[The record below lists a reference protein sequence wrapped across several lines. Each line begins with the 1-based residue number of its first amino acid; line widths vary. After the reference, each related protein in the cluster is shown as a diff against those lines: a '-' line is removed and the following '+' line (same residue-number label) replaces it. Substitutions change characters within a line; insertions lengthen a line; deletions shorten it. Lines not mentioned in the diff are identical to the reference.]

1 MSQESRLRPLIDTLR
16 PNRRHI
22 LALGAGAAVSV
33 SLPLR
38 SAPAQSAGAWRH
50 GLSLMGEPKYPAGF
64 PHFAYVNP
72 AAPKGGL
79 VRLGANG
86 TFDNFN
92 VVIAGLKGVLAAG
105 ATQIYDTLME
115 ESLDEVSTEYGLLA
129 EAVKYPPDYSAV
141 TYRLRATGRWHDGQ
155 PITPDDVVW
164 SFEVQKA
171 NSPFLGQYY
180 RHVKSVSVEGRDITF
195 TFDQSGNRELPQ
207 IVGQLRVLPK
217 HWWTANGPDGKPR
230 DVTATTLEPPLGSG
244 PYRIKSFVAGRTV
257 VLERVADYWGREIGV
272 QVGKNNLDEIRYE
285 YFRDTTVALEAF
297 KKGDIDFRTENVSRL
312 WSTGYDFPAVRDG
325 KVVREEFPIRNF
337 GRMQAFV
344 VNLRRPKFS
353 DWRVRRALDLVFD
366 FEEMNRQLFFGLY
379 KRNASYFGGTE
390 LASSG
395 IPQGA
400 ELAILETVRDK
411 VPAAL
416 FTQAYRSP
424 VNGAPDAIRA
434 NLREALGLMRDAG
447 WIVREQKLVNA
458 QTGERFT
465 IEILIDQPVFERVA
479 LFYKPNLERLGIEVT
494 VRTVDDAQFEN
505 RQRAFDFDM
514 LGVHSWGQSL
524 SPGNEQRDQW
534 GSDAAD
540 RPGSQNVAGIKNP
553 AIDALIERVIFAKD
567 RADLVAATRALDRVL
582 LFNHYVI
589 PQWISGVQWTARW
602 DRFSR
607 PETMPE
613 YGLSAFPTVW
623 WFDAAKA
630 AKAGG

>member
-1 MSQESRLRPLIDTLR
+1 LSQTCADLHPT
-16 PNRRHI
+16 RRQA
-22 LALGAGAAVSV
+22 LALTAGTALALVLPSV
-33 SLPLR
+33 PAS
-38 SAPAQSAGAWRH
+38 AQSADGWRH
-50 GLSLMGEPKYPAGF
+50 GLSLMGEPKYAAGF
-64 PHFAYVNP
+64 AHLGYVN
-72 AAPKGGL
+72 AKAPKGGL
-79 VRLGANG
+79 VRLGAMG

-105 ATQIYDTLME
+105 STQIYDTLME

-129 EAVKYPPDYSAV
+129 EAVKYPADYSAV
-141 TYRLRATGRWHDGQ
+141 TYRLRESGRWHDGR
-155 PITPDDVVW
+155 PITPEDVVW

-171 NSPFLGQYY
+171 NSPFLAQYY
-180 RHVKSVSVEGRDITF
+180 RHVKSVTVTGREIHF
-195 TFDQSGNRELPQ
+195 TFDQTGNRELPQ

-217 HWWTANGPDGKPR
+217 HWWTANGR
-230 DVTATTLEPPLGSG
+230 DVAATTLEPPLGSG

-257 VLERVADYWGREIGV
+257 VLERVGDYWGREIGV
-272 QVGKNNLDEIRYE
+272 QVGKHNFDEVRYE

-312 WSTGYDFPAVRDG
+312 WSTGYDFPAVKDG
-325 KVVREEFPIRNF
+325 KVVREEFPIRNI

-344 VNLRRPKFS
+344 VNLRRAKFS
-353 DWRVRRALDLVFD
+353 DGRVRRALDLVFD

-395 IPQGA
+395 VPEGA
-400 ELAILETVRDK
+400 ELSVLETVRDK

-416 FTQAYRSP
+416 FTQPYRSP
-424 VNGAPDAIRA
+424 VNGSPDAIRA
-434 NLREALGLMRDAG
+434 NLREALGLMREAG
-447 WIVREQKLVNA
+447 WIVRDQKLVNA
-458 QTGERFT
+458 ASGERFT

-479 LFYKPNLERLGIEVT
+479 LFYKPNLERLGIEVS

-534 GSDAAD
+534 GTEAAD
-540 RPGSQNVAGIKNP
+540 KPGSQNVAGIRNP
-553 AIDALIERVIFAKD
+553 TVDALIERVIFAKD
-567 RADLVAATRALDRVL
+567 RAELVAVTRALDRVL
-582 LFNHYVI
+582 LWNHYVI

-607 PETMPE
+607 PDTMPE
-613 YGLSAFPTVW
+613 YGLAAFPTIW
-623 WFDAAKA
+623 WFDSAKA

>member
-1 MSQESRLRPLIDTLR
+1 LPRTIPSCSPLLT
-16 PNRRHI
+16 RRA
-22 LALGAGAAVSV
+22 ALIA
-33 SLPLR
+33 
-38 SAPAQSAGAWRH
+38 SAGLAAALAVPARPATAQADGWRH
-50 GLSLMGEPKYPAGF
+50 GLSLMGKPKYPPGF
-64 PHFAYVNP
+64 PHFDYVNP
-72 AAPKGGL
+72 KAPKGGT
-79 VRLGANG
+79 VRLGALG

-92 VVIAGLKGVLAAG
+92 IVIAGLKGVLAAG
-105 ATQIYDTLME
+105 VSQIYETLMDE
-115 ESLDEVSTEYGLLA
+115 ALDEVSTEYGLLA
-129 EAVKYPPDYSAV
+129 EAVRYPGDYSAV
-141 TYRLRATGRWHDGQ
+141 TYRLRETGRWHDGK

-171 NSPFLGQYY
+171 NSPFLAQYY
-180 RHVKSVSVEGRDITF
+180 RHVKSVAVDGRDITF
-195 TFDQSGNRELPQ
+195 TFDQAGNRELPQ

-217 HWWTANGPDGKPR
+217 HWWTANGR

-257 VLERVADYWGREIGV
+257 VLERVADYWGRDLPVRIG
-272 QVGKNNLDEIRYE
+272 KDNFAEMRYE

-297 KKGDIDFRTENVSRL
+297 KKGDIDFRVENVSRL
-312 WSTGYDFPAVRDG
+312 WSTGYDFPAMREN
-325 KVVREEFPIRNF
+325 KVVREEFPIRNI

-390 LASSG
+390 LASTGMPES
-395 IPQGA
+395 A

-434 NLREALGLMRDAG
+434 NLREALGLMREAG
-447 WIVREQKLVNA
+447 WVVRDQRLVNA

-465 IEILIDQPVFERVA
+465 IEVLVDQPVFERVV
-479 LFYKPNLERLGIEVT
+479 LFYKPNLERLGIEVS

-505 RQRAFDFDM
+505 RTRAFDFDM

-534 GSDAAD
+534 GSDAAG
-540 RPGSQNVAGIKNP
+540 RPGSQNLAGIKNP
-553 AIDALIERVIFAKD
+553 AVDALIERVIFAKD
-567 RADLVAATRALDRVL
+567 REELVAATRALDRVL
-582 LFNHYVI
+582 LWNHYVI
-589 PQWISGVQWTARW
+589 PQWISGMQWTARW

-607 PETMPE
+607 PATLPE
-613 YGLSAFPTVW
+613 YGLSAFPTIW
-623 WFDAAKA
+623 WFDEAKA
-630 AKAGG
+630 ARVGG